1 MIVGLLKN
9 IDVENVIMFL
19 ILEIFSQNFTNFLS
33 LDKKLIFSN
42 QIHPSSL

>member
-9 IDVENVIMFL
+9 IDIESIIMFL
-19 ILEIFSQNFTNFLS
+19 ILKIFSQNFMNFLS

-42 QIHPSSL
+42 QIDPSSL

>member
-19 ILEIFSQNFTNFLS
+19 ILEIFSQKFTNFLS

-42 QIHPSSL
+42 QIDPSSL

>member
-9 IDVENVIMFL
+9 IDVESVNMFL
-19 ILEIFSQNFTNFLS
+19 ILEIFSQKFTNFLS